1 MVAAVCATDQ
11 LPVLSVPELM
21 DRAKDPNYAI
31 IMISQRVVSA
41 WTVYFS
47 DETPAMLDGYYKPV
61 KPFNYN
67 LNPATDGNK
76 TFHVWLVRVGDEL
89 QYKIN
94 DTTTVAPPAPAL
106 YLGYFTTIS
115 TGLNSI
121 NIQKHVAV
129 DGYMV
134 SPEDRGSSIA
144 VTSGTPN
151 SYGRLNWK

>member
-1 MVAAVCATDQ
+1 MVATLCATDQ
-11 LPVLSVPELM
+11 LNALDIAQLMNRVKDSSV
-21 DRAKDPNYAI
+21 AI
-31 IMISQRVVSA
+31 VMISQRVVSA

-61 KPFNYN
+61 QPFNYN

-89 QYKIN
+89 KYQIN
-94 DTTTVAPPAPAL
+94 ASSTAAPPAPAL

-115 TGLNSI
+115 TGISTI
-121 NIQKHVAV
+121 NVQKHVAI
-129 DGYMV
+129 DGYML
-134 SPEDRGSSIA
+134 SPEDRGSSIPL
-144 VTSGTPN
+144 TSGTPN